1 MQRIDNPIAGGPT
14 KNARTLAASFLDIS
28 PSPDPA
34 CRLDSA
40 GDISLLASMQYGKP
54 SRKNF
59 PTVDSFKAPNL
70 IFQMTVSAE
79 HDINID
85 GLLAVAEAV
94 PRKIEDPPLR
104 VYFVVPPTKF
114 AEFKIGSFFSSRT
127 PKSKPAQLS
136 DIEFWVLQ
144 LFPIV
149 GMFSMSHAPS
159 PFVVNASVPLH
170 SSVAAT
176 QHDIGVDSI
185 NNLSLSPNNGTHA
198 EGKK

>member
-1 MQRIDNPIAGGPT
+1 MQRIDNPTAGGPT
-14 KNARTLAASFLDIS
+14 KNARALVASFLDIS

-40 GDISLLASMQYGKP
+40 SDISSLAPMQYGKP
-54 SRKNF
+54 SKKNF

-85 GLLAVAEAV
+85 GLLAVAEAA
-94 PRKIEDPPLR
+94 PRKIADQPLR

-114 AEFKIGSFFSSRT
+114 AEFKIGSFSSSRN
-127 PKSKPAQLS
+127 PKSKPSQLS
-136 DIEFWVLQ
+136 GIEFWVLQ

-149 GMFSMSHAPS
+149 GMFSRSHTPS
-159 PFVVNASVPLH
+159 PFVVNESVPLH
-170 SSVAAT
+170 SSVAAK
-176 QHDIGVDSI
+176 QHDIGIDSI
-185 NNLSLSPNNGTHA
+185 FNLSLDGTRA
-198 EGKK
+198 EGKN